1 MQSDRSSAPA
11 EWAQERD
18 ALASALRL
26 CVEMMEQVQRDG
38 LPKPDRIERGEDAAF
53 GFWNTYQTRLA
64 AGRAALSLPDI
75 IARLS
80 DACVGH
86 PAARIPW
93 PHRLLHEARDEIERL
108 RSEVIRLRGVIEPTG
123 SRGF

>member
-1 MQSDRSSAPA
+1 MPNDLSHPKTTAPA
-11 EWAQERD
+11 
-18 ALASALRL
+18 
-26 CVEMMEQVQRDG
+26 
-38 LPKPDRIERGEDAAF
+38 
-53 GFWNTYQTRLA
+53 
-64 AGRAALSLPDI
+64 PDI

-80 DACVGH
+80 AACVGH

-108 RSEVIRLRGVIEPTG
+108 RSEVIRLNGVIEPTG